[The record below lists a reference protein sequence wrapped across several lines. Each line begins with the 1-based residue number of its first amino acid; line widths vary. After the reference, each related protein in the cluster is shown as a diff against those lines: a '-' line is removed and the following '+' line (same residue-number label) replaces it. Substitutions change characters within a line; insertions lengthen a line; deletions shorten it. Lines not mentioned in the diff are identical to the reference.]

1 MKVQKKI
8 NHFRPLSRDPEW
20 DTLKASQDPLFIVS
34 RRLPDPTCLVC
45 SGKRAFLALSWED
58 EHSQS
63 CSPHPKCHIQ
73 AAPRVGRGP
82 TPLGTPCATITILS
96 MLLSGAWRSEMS
108 SALRGSMCATVLGAQ
123 CCEPGRSRRV
133 LGSRGALS
141 CCSSLSSVS
150 IQAPFPC
157 SPG

>member
-1 MKVQKKI
+1 MKLWREIFYLVIGIHSNPFQYFVGFKKKSLKIKSNGVVTDAMKVQKKI

-82 TPLGTPCATITILS
+82 PPPWAPHVPPS
-96 MLLSGAWRSEMS
+96 PSF
-108 SALRGSMCATVLGAQ
+108 
-123 CCEPGRSRRV
+123 P
-133 LGSRGALS
+133 
-141 CCSSLSSVS
+141 CCSLGHGGVR
-150 IQAPFPC
+150 
-157 SPG
+157 